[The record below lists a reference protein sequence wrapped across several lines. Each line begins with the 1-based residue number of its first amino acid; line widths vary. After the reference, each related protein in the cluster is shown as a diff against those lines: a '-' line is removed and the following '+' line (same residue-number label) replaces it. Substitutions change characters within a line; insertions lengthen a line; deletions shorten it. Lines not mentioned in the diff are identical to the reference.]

1 MDKRDLGHGV
11 SGYKEELEKESHMNL
26 DLSKEYVIINGSQF
40 RMPYRMVKKVV
51 FSNINKQELID
62 QQHAARLQYRLML
75 LDPVIKAQV
84 NYLKS
89 QIMVIYNP
97 EGADN
102 IRDKISL
109 SGIVEF
115 LEKEGV
121 HTDQKS
127 TSESDY
133 DYVKEMYSYFFNSP
147 RIREHPPYGFTE
159 QEWKK
164 LKPKFEE
171 ETKKQK
177 VEKWQ
182 KFLDFQKK
190 YKEEHPEILE
200 NI

>member
-11 SGYKEELEKESHMNL
+11 SGYKEELEKESRMNL
-26 DLSKEYVIINGSQF
+26 DLSKEYVNINGSQF

-62 QQHAARLQYRLML
+62 PQHAARLQYRLML

-147 RIREHPPYGFTE
+147 RIREHPQYGFTE

-200 NI
+200 NM